1 MEHEIDDILDVPCF
15 GGLGG
20 NTGKTES
27 GWDDLCGG
35 RHSPGP
41 IKKPYVVVFGSSL
54 GLPEHCQTTCQPDTV
69 AKRFLPGHGRDVV
82 GDHSSPGGRQPFWA
96 CLLSFGLEYGALR
109 VVGKRLPLQSLAL
122 RVAVANV
129 ASYFV
134 IAAVV
139 AIHLHFDL
147 F

>member
-54 GLPEHCQTTCQPDTV
+54 VYQNIARRRASQT
-69 AKRFLPGHGRDVV
+69 RFEKISARSRHDVV